1 MTRLDISPVFA
12 GLEFSFPRPTTCEKR
27 HTNASRA
34 GKTFAESFWSCE
46 TIAISTKRRPLSN
59 LRCTSEPR
67 NKDWKWE
74 RCCSTRKVWRRRSRE
89 LLNKETNYENEYLRE
104 FRWQLCGGLPL
115 LREASRSKGWHD
127 DDTRTVTRPE
137 PRRPRMEG
145 RGVARPLCDWR

>member
-34 GKTFAESFWSCE
+34 GKTFAESFWNCE
-46 TIAISTKRRPLSN
+46 TIATSSKRRPLSN

-74 RCCSTRKVWRRRSRE
+74 RSYWMRTVWRQRSRE
-89 LLNKETNYENEYLRE
+89 LLDKETNKETNYENEY
-104 FRWQLCGGLPL
+104 
-115 LREASRSKGWHD
+115 
-127 DDTRTVTRPE
+127 
-137 PRRPRMEG
+137 
-145 RGVARPLCDWR
+145 